1 MECFFGK
8 FKKIVFVCKLVF
20 NSKKNF
26 WNVLKLVNSSY
37 FLKGFHNINIT
48 RNIKGELSFRDRWT
62 PKLTKGS
69 YNSSN
74 WVEGYEI
81 VTDKYT
87 L

>member
-1 MECFFGK
+1 M
-8 FKKIVFVCKLVF
+8 
-20 NSKKNF
+20 
-26 WNVLKLVNSSY
+26 
-37 FLKGFHNINIT
+37 
-48 RNIKGELSFRDRWT
+48 GELSFGGRWVS
-62 PKLTKGS
+62 KLTKGS

>member
-1 MECFFGK
+1 MNLCSENIKVSTNFPF
-8 FKKIVFVCKLVF
+8 
-20 NSKKNF
+20 SKTK
-26 WNVLKLVNSSY
+26 
-37 FLKGFHNINIT
+37 
-48 RNIKGELSFRDRWT
+48 KGELSLGGRWV
-62 PKLTKGS
+62 PKLTKGP

>member
-1 MECFFGK
+1 MS
-8 FKKIVFVCKLVF
+8 L
-20 NSKKNF
+20 
-26 WNVLKLVNSSY
+26 
-37 FLKGFHNINIT
+37 NIN
-48 RNIKGELSFRDRWT
+48 KGELSFGGRWD
-62 PKLTKGS
+62 PKLTKGP

>member
-1 MECFFGK
+1 MFFK
-8 FKKIVFVCKLVF
+8 
-20 NSKKNF
+20 
-26 WNVLKLVNSSY
+26 
-37 FLKGFHNINIT
+37 
-48 RNIKGELSFRDRWT
+48 KGELSFGTRWA

-81 VTDKYT
+81 VMDKYT

>member
-1 MECFFGK
+1 MLYWW
-8 FKKIVFVCKLVF
+8 KICDEYG
-20 NSKKNF
+20 SG
-26 WNVLKLVNSSY
+26 VLWIKIDDFSI
-37 FLKGFHNINIT
+37 FINLYVKRI
-48 RNIKGELSFRDRWT
+48 ILGELSFGGRWA
-62 PKLTKGS
+62 PKLTKGP

>member
-1 MECFFGK
+1 MSGFCKVSRKKKVRKIIFGLDVNK
-8 FKKIVFVCKLVF
+8 NCVRKSNKK
-20 NSKKNF
+20 
-26 WNVLKLVNSSY
+26 
-37 FLKGFHNINIT
+37 
-48 RNIKGELSFRDRWT
+48 KGELSFGGRWT
-62 PKLTKGS
+62 PKLTKGP